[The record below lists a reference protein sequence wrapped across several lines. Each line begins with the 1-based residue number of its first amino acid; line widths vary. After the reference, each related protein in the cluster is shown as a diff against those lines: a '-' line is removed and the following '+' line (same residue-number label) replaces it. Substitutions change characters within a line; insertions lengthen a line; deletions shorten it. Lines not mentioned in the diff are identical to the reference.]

1 MINLICFFFFCSV
14 PPPTNLRIEKILSNS
29 VLISWNPPLT
39 DMKLLGYQVLVDQ
52 TLYTTIHMNER
63 SRALIEN
70 LNLNEKTHRIAI
82 RSITQQGLSRDQQ
95 CTLLVTNSKELSYMP
110 TDLRVGRITQTTAV
124 VSWWPASNDLVH
136 KLYVNDIEVQTLKA
150 GIYRFKLS
158 GLLPNTV
165 HKVTIQGK
173 PTNLP
178 SPHAQQSACSIEF
191 RTNPFGILWFRFCF
205 FVVVRWDKT
214 FQIRLKFFTQQ
225 LNVSLEQIFELW
237 FRTKIVSKE
246 LFVLL
251 NRCFLYRRNS
261 STSKTNPSS
270 SRSSSQ
276 HSPRLLGTLAI
287 DKSRSWIPSADRWST
302 SSGC

>member
-1 MINLICFFFFCSV
+1 MINLICFSFFCSV

-173 PTNLP
+173 PTNLS

-191 RTNPFGILWFRFCF
+191 RTNPFGIL
-205 FVVVRWDKT
+205 
-214 FQIRLKFFTQQ
+214 
-225 LNVSLEQIFELW
+225 
-237 FRTKIVSKE
+237 
-246 LFVLL
+246 
-251 NRCFLYRRNS
+251 
-261 STSKTNPSS
+261 
-270 SRSSSQ
+270 
-276 HSPRLLGTLAI
+276 
-287 DKSRSWIPSADRWST
+287 
-302 SSGC
+302 